1 MGLFDMVRGQLI
13 DVIEW
18 TDDSGDTLVHK
29 YDMNG
34 KDIMMGAQLTVR
46 ESQAAVFV
54 DEGRLADV
62 FGPGRYELTTRNL
75 PVMTALRAWKFGFNS
90 PFKSDV
96 YFVST
101 RQFMDRKWGTANPV
115 MMRDSE
121 FGMIRV
127 RAFGSFSFRVKDPA
141 AFMREVFGTSSLFT
155 AEGVEGQ
162 IRSLAVSALSD
173 AIAESGIPALDLA
186 AKYDELSRR
195 ALETLA
201 PRVEGL
207 GLELCGFVIENISL
221 PEEVEKA
228 IDRRTSMGVAGDLN
242 RYAQFQAAEA
252 MREAASNPGGMAG
265 MGVGM
270 GAGAAM
276 GQMFGA
282 SLVNP
287 ELGSLVSP
295 PLRAVLLAWPG
306 LVRLRVPLVALRAR
320 LLRAARV
327 LRAWLVRVLLRAARC
342 APGAARRCRRAAGF
356 APRAARPAG
365 RPRSASAPDAGARP
379 SRARNSARAAGRSWA
394 EA

>member
-18 TDDSGDTLVHK
+18 TDDSSDTLVHK

-75 PVMTALRAWKFGFNS
+75 PVMTSLRAWKFGFNS

-121 FGMIRV
+121 LGMIRI
-127 RAFGSFSFRVKDPA
+127 RAFGSFAFRVKDPA

-186 AKYDELSRR
+186 SKYDELSRR

-270 GAGAAM
+270 GAGAAV
-276 GQMFGA
+276 GQMFAQSLNGA
-282 SLVNP
+282 AAGVAGGAAGAAGVAGAAAGAAGAGVAAGAAAGAGVAAGAAGAGAGVCAGCGAALP
-287 ELGSLVSP
+287 AGSRFCP
-295 PLRAVLLAWPG
+295 ACGAPCGQAAERFCPG
-306 LVRLRVPLVALRAR
+306 CGRKAE
-320 LLRAARV
+320 
-327 LRAWLVRVLLRAARC
+327 
-342 APGAARRCRRAAGF
+342 PGAKFCAGC
-356 APRAARPAG
+356 G
-365 RPRSASAPDAGARP
+365 QKLG
-379 SRARNSARAAGRSWA
+379 
-394 EA
+394 

>member
-1 MGLFDMVRGQLI
+1 MVRGQLI

-18 TDDSGDTLVHK
+18 TDDSSDTLVHK

-75 PVMTALRAWKFGFNS
+75 PVMTSLRAWKFGFNS

-121 FGMIRV
+121 LGMIRI
-127 RAFGSFSFRVKDPA
+127 RAFGSFAFRVKDPA

-186 AKYDELSRR
+186 ARYDELSRR
-195 ALETLA
+195 ALDTLA
-201 PRVEGL
+201 PRVAGL

-270 GAGAAM
+270 GAGAAV
-276 GQMFGA
+276 GQMFAQSLNGA
-282 SLVNP
+282 AAGVAGGAAGAAGVAGAAAGAAGGAGAAGAAAGAAASGAAGVCAGCGAALP
-287 ELGSLVSP
+287 AGSRFCP
-295 PLRAVLLAWPG
+295 ACGAPCGQPAERFCPG
-306 LVRLRVPLVALRAR
+306 CGRKAE
-320 LLRAARV
+320 
-327 LRAWLVRVLLRAARC
+327 
-342 APGAARRCRRAAGF
+342 PGAKFCAGC
-356 APRAARPAG
+356 G
-365 RPRSASAPDAGARP
+365 QKLG
-379 SRARNSARAAGRSWA
+379 
-394 EA
+394 

>member
-18 TDDSGDTLVHK
+18 TDDSSDTLVHK

-75 PVMTALRAWKFGFNS
+75 PVMTSLRAWKFGFNS

-121 FGMIRV
+121 FGMIRI
-127 RAFGSFSFRVKDPA
+127 RAFGSFAFRVKDPA

-186 AKYDELSRR
+186 ARYDELSRR
-195 ALETLA
+195 ALDTLA
-201 PRVEGL
+201 PRVAGL

-270 GAGAAM
+270 GAGAAV
-276 GQMFGA
+276 GQMFAQSLNGA
-282 SLVNP
+282 AAGVAGGAAGAAGVAGAAAGAAGGAGAAGAGAAAGAVAGAAASGAAGVCAGCGAALP
-287 ELGSLVSP
+287 AGSRFCP
-295 PLRAVLLAWPG
+295 ACGAPCGQPAERFCPG
-306 LVRLRVPLVALRAR
+306 CGRKAE
-320 LLRAARV
+320 
-327 LRAWLVRVLLRAARC
+327 
-342 APGAARRCRRAAGF
+342 PGAKFCAGC
-356 APRAARPAG
+356 G
-365 RPRSASAPDAGARP
+365 QKLG
-379 SRARNSARAAGRSWA
+379 
-394 EA
+394 

>member
-18 TDDSGDTLVHK
+18 TDDSSDTLVHK

-75 PVMTALRAWKFGFNS
+75 PVMTSLRAWKFGFNS

-121 FGMIRV
+121 FGMIRI
-127 RAFGSFSFRVKDPA
+127 RAFGSFAFRVKDPA

-186 AKYDELSRR
+186 ARYDELSRR
-195 ALETLA
+195 ALDTLA
-201 PRVEGL
+201 PRVAGL

-276 GQMFGA
+276 GQMFAQSLNGA
-282 SLVNP
+282 AGGVAGGAAGAAGVAGAAAGAAGGAGAAGAGAAAGAAVSGAAGVCAGCGAALP
-287 ELGSLVSP
+287 AGSRFCP
-295 PLRAVLLAWPG
+295 ACGAPCGQAAERFCPG
-306 LVRLRVPLVALRAR
+306 CGRKAE
-320 LLRAARV
+320 
-327 LRAWLVRVLLRAARC
+327 
-342 APGAARRCRRAAGF
+342 PGAKFCAGC
-356 APRAARPAG
+356 G
-365 RPRSASAPDAGARP
+365 QKLG
-379 SRARNSARAAGRSWA
+379 
-394 EA
+394 